1 MNDLAIMTA
10 FIVKCVFSMSL
21 LCPHYSRISKRT
33 KTVNVTFKTK
43 SKGTIHHL
51 SLWIRGLRVYDDGE

>member
-1 MNDLAIMTA
+1 M
-10 FIVKCVFSMSL
+10 